1 MDKISELRNILS
13 EVFTWNKSRID
24 CLSKMLVAM
33 MIVRTVN
40 LREIAIAFSSPTSE
54 DSRYKRL
61 KRFFANFKMDYVV
74 LARWL
79 FSLFFSKDDKIY
91 LSLDR
96 TNWYWG
102 KSKINVFMLSITYE
116 GIAIPV
122 FWELLDKAG
131 NASAQEHIELIS
143 KFISHFNKA
152 TIVGV
157 LGDREFASNKLFSW
171 CINQNI
177 PFYIRIKD
185 NAEVSFKN
193 GSICSAKELFS
204 KLNLKEQMTSGA
216 LVRVYN
222 CDIYLAASRS
232 ERGELMVVAT
242 NQPPKS
248 AIAIY
253 LRRWEIECLFSCLK
267 GRGFRFESTHITKLD
282 RIKKLVGVLAI
293 AFCWA
298 HKVGEWRNSSV
309 PIKFN
314 KYKDAKRPQY
324 SYFRYGLNLLRDT
337 IINQFTSNK
346 LTICVNILRCSSS
359 YPSTC
364 FS

>member
-1 MDKISELRNILS
+1 MDKISELRNLLS

-33 MIVRTVN
+33 IIVRTVN
-40 LREIAIAFSSPTSE
+40 LREIAVAFSSHTSE

-61 KRFFANFKMDYVV
+61 KRFFAHFKMDYVV

-79 FSLFFSKDDKIY
+79 FNLFYSKDDKVY

-102 KSKINVFMLSITYE
+102 KSKINVFVLSVTYE

-131 NASAQEHIELIS
+131 NASAQEHIDLIS
-143 KFISHFNKA
+143 RFIRYFNKSC
-152 TIVGV
+152 IVGV
-157 LGDREFASNKLFSW
+157 LGDREFASSKLFAW

-185 NAEVSFKN
+185 NAEVTFRN
-193 GSICSAKELFS
+193 GSICSARDLFN
-204 KLNLKEQMTSGA
+204 KLNLKEQMTSGS
-216 LVRVYN
+216 LVSVYK
-222 CDIYLAASRS
+222 CKIYLSASRS

-242 NQPPKS
+242 NQPPKN

-267 GRGFRFESTHITKLD
+267 GRGFRFESTHITQPD

-298 HKVGEWRNSSV
+298 HKVGEWRNTCR
-309 PIKFN
+309 PIKMN

-324 SYFRYGLNLLRDT
+324 SYFRYGLNLLRDNV
-337 IINQFTSNK
+337 INQFTSDT
-346 LTICVNILRCSSS
+346 LTACINILRCSTS
-359 YPSTC
+359 YPSIC
-364 FS
+364 FN